1 MPEAKFTEEEM
12 NAIKEIQA
20 TYLTIQQELGQS
32 AVTKLRL
39 AQQIESINNYEDNLT
54 KEFIENQEKEKKFIE
69 EVTKK
74 YGEGQLNPE
83 TGVFTTIEK
92 N

>member
-20 TYLTIQQELGQS
+20 NYLKIQQELGQS

>member
-1 MPEAKFTEEEM
+1 MPETKFTEEEM
-12 NAIKEIQA
+12 NAIKEIQSN
-20 TYLTIQQELGQS
+20 YLNIQQELGQS

-39 AQQIESINNYEDNLT
+39 VQQIESTNKFEEDLSKQFT
-54 KEFIENQEKEKKFIE
+54 ENQGKEKKFIE
-69 EVTKK
+69 EITKK

-83 TGVFTTIEK
+83 TGVFTTNEE